1 MPKRS
6 KFQIRSD
13 AARQR
18 WHVRDEQKEAFWR
31 GHKEGWKK
39 SGLSKRAY
47 CSAHDLT
54 YSSFMSWQR
63 EVEIRDR
70 EKVPPANAAAL
81 LSKSTEKAS
90 GPFVPVRLVSERLS
104 DEKTQESKVKSDAV
118 RQQID
123 ILVPG
128 GAVIRLNATCSA
140 PFIAELFF
148 ALKTEVSRC

>member
-31 GHKEGWKK
+31 GHNEGWKK

-47 CSAHDLT
+47 CVAHDLT
-54 YSSFMSWQR
+54 YSSFMAWRR

-70 EKVPPANAAAL
+70 EKVPPANSAAL
-81 LSKSTEKAS
+81 LSKATKKPS
-90 GPFVPVRLVSERLS
+90 GPFVPVQLLSEKLT
-104 DEKTQESKVKSDAV
+104 ETKANESKAKCDAD
-118 RQQID
+118 RQHID

-128 GAVIRLNATCSA
+128 GAVIRLSATCSA
-140 PFIAELFF
+140 PFIAELVS
-148 ALKTEVSRC
+148 ALKN